1 MLLLLFDWYIT
12 TGIVSS
18 KIYEKTNDFNF
29 EIVKFLFLDGDV
41 PHSPSYGVYISQ
53 RICFARVCSNFDVFN
68 NRNILFYFKVI
79 KTGLFIP

>member
-1 MLLLLFDWYIT
+1 MN
-12 TGIVSS
+12 
-18 KIYEKTNDFNF
+18 KTNDFNF

-68 NRNILFYFKVI
+68 NRNIFFYF
-79 KTGLFIP
+79 